1 MADKEIPTWSDAR
14 LRGAT
19 FVYIAALFAALGG
32 LLFGYDTGVISGA
45 LIFIKREFGLTT
57 AAEEIVVSG
66 VLLGA
71 TLGAIVGGKAAD
83 IFGRRRVLL
92 VTAAIFGIGALASAM
107 APSPAILIVSRTVL
121 GLAIGLASTNVPV
134 YLSEVAPPHVRGW
147 IVSLF
152 QLAVTVGILV
162 AYLTDY
168 AFAGVEGWRW
178 MLGLAVVPALVF
190 GTGMFFLPET
200 PRWLIRGGHHESAHR
215 VLVRIRKQ
223 ADVNLE
229 IEEIKLSLAQQTE
242 SGRWTDLLR
251 RQVRP
256 ALLVG
261 LGLAVF
267 QQITGI
273 NTVIYYAPKILQAA
287 GFNSAS
293 GAILATV
300 GVGVVNVGMTIIA
313 MFLVD
318 RAGRRPLLL
327 VGIAG
332 LIVTLTALGLSF
344 QISNPSG
351 QLAWIAVICLM
362 GYVAS
367 FAISLG
373 PIFWLLI
380 AEIYPLKI
388 RGLAEG
394 MAATFN
400 WGSNLIVSLTFLT
413 FGRETWRELNVSPLC
428 VCLGGVVALRLLS
441 RSGNERAHF
450 GRDRS
455 ILASRSSFSP
465 NDRPHFLKAQ
475 GRSSSCSHAPVARPL
490 TARGL

>member
-1 MADKEIPTWSDAR
+1 MASKEIAT
-14 LRGAT
+14 LRKAHLHGT
-19 FVYIAALFAALGG
+19 RFVFIAALFAALGG

-45 LIFIKREFGLTT
+45 LIFIKRQFGLTT

-71 TLGAIVGGKAAD
+71 TIGAIVGGKAAD
-83 IFGRRRVLL
+83 LFGRRRVLL
-92 VTAAIFGIGALASAM
+92 VTAAIFGVGALASAM
-107 APSPAILIVSRTVL
+107 APSPAILIVSRVIL

-134 YLSEVAPPHVRGW
+134 YLSEVAPSHVRGW
-147 IVSLF
+147 VVSLF
-152 QLAVTVGILV
+152 QLAVTVGIVV

-178 MLGLAVVPALVF
+178 MLGLAVAPALVF

-200 PRWLIRGGHHESAHR
+200 PRWLIRGGHHEVAHR
-215 VLVRIRKQ
+215 VLVRIRDREL
-223 ADVNLE
+223 AEITAE
-229 IEEIKLSLAQQTE
+229 IEEIKASLALQTE
-242 SGRWTDLLR
+242 AGHWTDLLR

-261 LGLAVF
+261 LGLAIF

-300 GVGVVNVGMTIIA
+300 GVGVVNVGMTILA

-318 RAGRRPLLL
+318 RLGRRPLLL

-332 LIVTLTALGLSF
+332 MIVTLGVLGLSF
-344 QISNPSG
+344 RISNQSV

-362 GYVAS
+362 GYVAA

-400 WGSNLIVSLTFLT
+400 WASNLVVSLTFLT
-413 FGRETWRELNVSPLC
+413 LIEKLGASSTFLLYAFASVASWLFAYYCVPETKGRTLEEIEAFWR
-428 VCLGGVVALRLLS
+428 ARH
-441 RSGNERAHF
+441 RA
-450 GRDRS
+450 RQAAAR
-455 ILASRSSFSP
+455 FS
-465 NDRPHFLKAQ
+465 
-475 GRSSSCSHAPVARPL
+475 
-490 TARGL
+490 

>member
-1 MADKEIPTWSDAR
+1 MADKKTAALSDAD
-14 LRGAT
+14 LRGAR
-19 FVYIAALFAALGG
+19 FVYIAASFAALGG

-71 TLGAIVGGKAAD
+71 TIGAIVGGKAAD
-83 IFGRRRVLL
+83 LFGRRRVLL
-92 VTAAIFGIGALASAM
+92 VTAAIFGIGALASAV
-107 APSPAILIVSRTVL
+107 APSPAILIVSRVVL

-134 YLSEVAPPHVRGW
+134 YLSEVAPPHARGW
-147 IVSLF
+147 VVSLF
-152 QLAVTVGILV
+152 QLAVTVGIVV

-168 AFAGVEGWRW
+168 AFANVQGWRW
-178 MLGLAVVPALVF
+178 MLGLAVAPALVF

-200 PRWLIRGGHHESAHR
+200 PRWLIRGGHHEAAHR
-215 VLVRIRKQ
+215 VLVRIRDSEP
-223 ADVNLE
+223 ADVTAE
-229 IEEIKLSLAQQTE
+229 IEEIKASLAQQTE
-242 SGRWTDLLR
+242 GGRWTDLLH

-256 ALLVG
+256 ALVVG

-300 GVGVVNVGMTIIA
+300 GVGVVNVGMTIVA

-332 LIVTLTALGLSF
+332 MIITLGVLGLSF
-344 QISNPSG
+344 RISNPSG
-351 QLAWIAVICLM
+351 QLAWIAVVCLM

-394 MAATFN
+394 TAATFN
-400 WGSNLIVSLTFLT
+400 WASNLIVSLTFLT
-413 FGRETWRELNVSPLC
+413 LIEK
-428 VCLGGVVALRLLS
+428 LGASSTFLLY
-441 RSGNERAHF
+441 A
-450 GRDRS
+450 
-455 ILASRSSFSP
+455 LASVASWLFAYYFVP
-465 NDRPHFLKAQ
+465 ETK
-475 GRSSSCSHAPVARPL
+475 GRTLEEIEAFWRARHHARQ
-490 TARGL
+490 TASRIS

>member
-1 MADKEIPTWSDAR
+1 MAHKQVAIPTKAH
-14 LRGAT
+14 LRGTT
-19 FVYIAALFAALGG
+19 FVYVAALFAALGG

-57 AAEEIVVSG
+57 TAEEIVVSG

-71 TLGAIVGGKAAD
+71 TIGAIVGGKAAD
-83 IFGRRRVLL
+83 LFGRRRVLF
-92 VTAAIFGIGALASAM
+92 VTAAIFGIGALASAA
-107 APSPAILIVSRTVL
+107 APSPPILIVSRVIL

-134 YLSEVAPPHVRGW
+134 YLSEVAPPHARGW

-152 QLAVTVGILV
+152 QLAVTVGIVV

-168 AFAGVEGWRW
+168 AFAGIEGWRW
-178 MLGLAVVPALVF
+178 MLGLAVVPAIVF
-190 GTGMFFLPET
+190 GAGMFFLPET
-200 PRWLIRGGHHESAHR
+200 PRWLISGGQHEVAHG
-215 VLVRIRKQ
+215 VLVRIRGL
-223 ADVNLE
+223 ADVNVE
-229 IEEIKLSLAQQTE
+229 IEEIKASLAQQTE
-242 SGRWTDLLR
+242 SGRWADLFSR
-251 RQVRP
+251 SVRP
-256 ALLVG
+256 ALVVG
-261 LGLAVF
+261 IGLAVF

-300 GVGVVNVGMTIIA
+300 GVGVVNVAMTILA

-332 LIVTLTALGLSF
+332 MIITLGVLGLSF
-344 QISNPSG
+344 RISNPSG

-394 MAATFN
+394 TAATFN
-400 WGSNLIVSLTFLT
+400 WASNLIVSLTFLT
-413 FGRETWRELNVSPLC
+413 LVEKLGASSTFLLYAFASVASWLFAYYLVPETKGRTLEQIETFWR
-428 VCLGGVVALRLLS
+428 AR
-441 RSGNERAHF
+441 H
-450 GRDRS
+450 
-455 ILASRSSFSP
+455 
-465 NDRPHFLKAQ
+465 
-475 GRSSSCSHAPVARPL
+475 HARQ
-490 TARGL
+490 TATRIS

>member
-1 MADKEIPTWSDAR
+1 MVDKETAALRDA
-14 LRGAT
+14 LRGT
-19 FVYIAALFAALGG
+19 KFVYIAASFAALGG

-57 AAEEIVVSG
+57 VAEEIVVSG

-83 IFGRRRVLL
+83 LFGRRRVLL

-107 APSPAILIVSRTVL
+107 APSPTVLIVSRVVL

-134 YLSEVAPPHVRGW
+134 YLSEVAPPHARGW
-147 IVSLF
+147 VVSLF
-152 QLAVTVGILV
+152 QLAVTVGIVV

-178 MLGLAVVPALVF
+178 MLGLAVAPALVF

-200 PRWLIRGGHHESAHR
+200 PRWLIRGGHYEVAHR
-215 VLVRIRKQ
+215 VLVRIRELG
-223 ADVNLE
+223 DVNVE
-229 IEEIKLSLAQQTE
+229 IEEIKASLAEQTE
-242 SGRWTDLLR
+242 GGHWTDLLR

-256 ALLVG
+256 ALVVG

-273 NTVIYYAPKILQAA
+273 NTVIYYAPKILQTA

-332 LIVTLTALGLSF
+332 MIVTLGVLGLSF
-344 QISNPSG
+344 RYPSG
-351 QLAWIAVICLM
+351 QLARIAVICLM

-394 MAATFN
+394 TAATFN
-400 WGSNLIVSLTFLT
+400 WASNLIVSLTFLT
-413 FGRETWRELNVSPLC
+413 LIEKLGASSTFLLYAFASVASWLFAYYFVPETKGRTLEQIEAFWRVRNRARHT
-428 VCLGGVVALRLLS
+428 VA
-441 RSGNERAHF
+441 
-450 GRDRS
+450 
-455 ILASRSSFSP
+455 RSS
-465 NDRPHFLKAQ
+465 
-475 GRSSSCSHAPVARPL
+475 
-490 TARGL
+490 

>member
-1 MADKEIPTWSDAR
+1 MADKEIAALSGAH
-14 LRGAT
+14 LRGT
-19 FVYIAALFAALGG
+19 RFVYIAASFAALGG

-57 AAEEIVVSG
+57 GAEEVVVSG

-71 TLGAIVGGKAAD
+71 TIGAIFGGKAAD
-83 IFGRRRVLL
+83 LFGRRRVLL
-92 VTAAIFGIGALASAM
+92 VTAAIFGVGALASAA
-107 APSPAILIVSRTVL
+107 APSPTILIVSRVVL

-134 YLSEVAPPHVRGW
+134 YLSEIA
-147 IVSLF
+147 
-152 QLAVTVGILV
+152 LAGI
-162 AYLTDY
+162 
-168 AFAGVEGWRW
+168 GGWRW
-178 MLGLAVVPALVF
+178 MLGLAVAPALVF

-200 PRWLIRGGHHESAHR
+200 PRWLVRGGHHEVAHR
-215 VLVRIRKQ
+215 VLLRIREL
-223 ADVNLE
+223 ADVNVE
-229 IEEIKLSLAQQTE
+229 IEEIKASLAQQAE
-242 SGRWTDLLR
+242 SGHWTDLLR

-256 ALLVG
+256 ALVVG

-300 GVGVVNVGMTIIA
+300 GVGVVNVGMTILA
-313 MFLVD
+313 MFVVD

-332 LIVTLTALGLSF
+332 MIMTLTALGLSF
-344 QISNPSG
+344 RISNPSG

-394 MAATFN
+394 TAATFN
-400 WGSNLIVSLTFLT
+400 WGSNFIVSLTFLT
-413 FGRETWRELNVSPLC
+413 LVEK
-428 VCLGGVVALRLLS
+428 LGASSTFLLY
-441 RSGNERAHF
+441 A
-450 GRDRS
+450 
-455 ILASRSSFSP
+455 LASVASWLFAYYLVPETKGRTLEQIEAFWRAGRRS
-465 NDRPHFLKAQ
+465 RPMVS
-475 GRSSSCSHAPVARPL
+475 RIS
-490 TARGL
+490 

>member
-1 MADKEIPTWSDAR
+1 MADKGIAVLSDAH
-14 LRGAT
+14 LRGER

-57 AAEEIVVSG
+57 IAEEIVVSG

-71 TLGAIVGGKAAD
+71 TIGAIVGGKAAD
-83 IFGRRRVLL
+83 LFGRRRVLL
-92 VTAAIFGIGALASAM
+92 VTAAIFGIGALASAV
-107 APSPAILIVSRTVL
+107 APSPLVLIVSRVGL

-134 YLSEVAPPHVRGW
+134 YLSEVAPPHTRGW
-147 IVSLF
+147 VVSLF
-152 QLAVTVGILV
+152 QLAVTVGIVV

-168 AFAGVEGWRW
+168 AFAGIEEGWRW
-178 MLGLAVVPALVF
+178 MLGLAVAPALVF

-200 PRWLIRGGHHESAHR
+200 PRWLIRGGHHEVAHR
-215 VLVRIRKQ
+215 VLLRIREP
-223 ADVNLE
+223 AYVDVE
-229 IEEIKLSLAQQTE
+229 IEEIKASLAQQPE
-242 SGRWTDLLR
+242 SGHWTDLLR

-256 ALLVG
+256 ALVVG

-273 NTVIYYAPKILQAA
+273 NTVIYYAPRILQAA

-300 GVGVVNVGMTIIA
+300 GVGIVNVAMTIVA

-332 LIVTLTALGLSF
+332 MIVTLSMLGVSF
-344 QISNPSG
+344 HISNPSE
-351 QLAWIAVICLM
+351 QLAWTAVICLM

-394 MAATFN
+394 TAATFN
-400 WGSNLIVSLTFLT
+400 WASNLIISLTFLT
-413 FGRETWRELNVSPLC
+413 LVEK
-428 VCLGGVVALRLLS
+428 LGASSTFLLY
-441 RSGNERAHF
+441 A
-450 GRDRS
+450 
-455 ILASRSSFSP
+455 LASVASWLFAYYFVPETKGRTLEQIEAFWRAGRRSRQTASP
-465 NDRPHFLKAQ
+465 H
-475 GRSSSCSHAPVARPL
+475 SL
-490 TARGL
+490 T

>member
-1 MADKEIPTWSDAR
+1 MADKEIAALSGAH
-14 LRGAT
+14 LRGT
-19 FVYIAALFAALGG
+19 RFVYVAASFAALGG

-57 AAEEIVVSG
+57 TAEEVVVSG

-71 TLGAIVGGKAAD
+71 TMGAIFGGKAAD
-83 IFGRRRVLL
+83 LFGRRRVLL
-92 VTAAIFGIGALASAM
+92 VTAAIFGIGALASAV
-107 APSPAILIVSRTVL
+107 APSPTILIISRVVL

-134 YLSEVAPPHVRGW
+134 YLSEVAPPHARGW
-147 IVSLF
+147 VVSLF
-152 QLAVTVGILV
+152 QLAVTVGIVV

-168 AFAGVEGWRW
+168 AFAGVVEGWRW
-178 MLGLAVVPALVF
+178 MLGLAVAPALVF

-200 PRWLIRGGHHESAHR
+200 PRWLIRGGHHEVAHR
-215 VLVRIRKQ
+215 VLVRIREL
-223 ADVNLE
+223 ADVNVE
-229 IEEIKLSLAQQTE
+229 IEEIKASLAQQTE
-242 SGRWTDLLR
+242 RGHWTDLLR

-256 ALLVG
+256 ALVVG

-273 NTVIYYAPKILQAA
+273 NTVIYYAPRILQAA

-300 GVGVVNVGMTIIA
+300 GVGVVNVAMTIIA

-332 LIVTLTALGLSF
+332 MIITLGLLGLSF
-344 QISNPSG
+344 RISNPSG
-351 QLAWIAVICLM
+351 QLGWIAVICLM

-394 MAATFN
+394 TAATFN
-400 WGSNLIVSLTFLT
+400 WASNLIVSLTFLT
-413 FGRETWRELNVSPLC
+413 LVEK
-428 VCLGGVVALRLLS
+428 LGASSTFFLY
-441 RSGNERAHF
+441 A
-450 GRDRS
+450 
-455 ILASRSSFSP
+455 LASVASWLFAYYFVP
-465 NDRPHFLKAQ
+465 ETK
-475 GRSSSCSHAPVARPL
+475 GRTLEQIEAFWRTRHHAHQ
-490 TARGL
+490 TATQIF

>member
-1 MADKEIPTWSDAR
+1 MADKEIAALSGAH
-14 LRGAT
+14 LRGT
-19 FVYIAALFAALGG
+19 RFVYIAALFAALGG

-57 AAEEIVVSG
+57 TAEEVVVSG

-71 TLGAIVGGKAAD
+71 TIGAIFGGKAAD
-83 IFGRRRVLL
+83 LFGRRRVLL
-92 VTAAIFGIGALASAM
+92 VTAAIFGIGALASAA
-107 APSPAILIVSRTVL
+107 APSPTILIISRVVL

-134 YLSEVAPPHVRGW
+134 YLSEIAPPLARGW
-147 IVSLF
+147 VVSLF
-152 QLAVTVGILV
+152 QLAVTVGIVV

-168 AFAGVEGWRW
+168 ALAGIGGWRW
-178 MLGLAVVPALVF
+178 MLGLAVAPALVF

-200 PRWLIRGGHHESAHR
+200 PRWLVRGGYHEVAHR
-215 VLVRIRKQ
+215 VLLRIRGL
-223 ADVNLE
+223 ADVNVE
-229 IEEIKLSLAQQTE
+229 IEEIKASLAQQAE
-242 SGRWTDLLR
+242 SGHWTDLLR
-251 RQVRP
+251 GQVRP
-256 ALLVG
+256 ALVVG
-261 LGLAVF
+261 LGLAIF

-293 GAILATV
+293 GAILATA
-300 GVGVVNVGMTIIA
+300 GVGVVNVGMTIVA

-332 LIVTLTALGLSF
+332 MIITLGMLGLGF
-344 QISNPSG
+344 RYPSG

-394 MAATFN
+394 TAATFN
-400 WGSNLIVSLTFLT
+400 WASNLIVSLTFLT
-413 FGRETWRELNVSPLC
+413 LVEK
-428 VCLGGVVALRLLS
+428 LGASSTFLLY
-441 RSGNERAHF
+441 A
-450 GRDRS
+450 
-455 ILASRSSFSP
+455 LASVASWLFAYYFVP
-465 NDRPHFLKAQ
+465 ETK
-475 GRSSSCSHAPVARPL
+475 GRTLEQIEAFWRARHGVL
-490 TARGL
+490 DADNRIS

>member
-1 MADKEIPTWSDAR
+1 MADKEITALSGAH
-14 LRGAT
+14 LRGSR

-57 AAEEIVVSG
+57 AAEEVVVSG

-71 TLGAIVGGKAAD
+71 TIGAIFGGKAAD
-83 IFGRRRVLL
+83 LFGRRRVLL
-92 VTAAIFGIGALASAM
+92 VTAAIFGIGALASAV
-107 APSPAILIVSRTVL
+107 AQSPTILIVSRVVL

-134 YLSEVAPPHVRGW
+134 YLSEVAPPHARGW
-147 IVSLF
+147 VVSLF
-152 QLAVTVGILV
+152 QLAVTVGIVV

-178 MLGLAVVPALVF
+178 MLGLAVAPALVF
-190 GTGMFFLPET
+190 GAGMFFLPET
-200 PRWLIRGGHHESAHR
+200 PRWLIRGGHHEVAHR
-215 VLVRIRKQ
+215 VLVRIREL
-223 ADVNLE
+223 ADVNVE
-229 IEEIKLSLAQQTE
+229 IEEIKASLAQQAE
-242 SGRWTDLLR
+242 SGHWTDLLR

-256 ALLVG
+256 ALVVG

-273 NTVIYYAPKILQAA
+273 NTVIYYAPRILQSA

-300 GVGVVNVGMTIIA
+300 GVGVVNVAMTIIA

-318 RAGRRPLLL
+318 RVGRRPLLL

-332 LIVTLTALGLSF
+332 MIITLGVLGLSF
-344 QISNPSG
+344 RISNSSG
-351 QLAWIAVICLM
+351 QLAWISVICLM

-394 MAATFN
+394 TAATFN
-400 WGSNLIVSLTFLT
+400 WASNLIVSLTFLT
-413 FGRETWRELNVSPLC
+413 LVEKLGASSTFFLYAFASVASWLFAYYFVPETKGRTLEQIEAFWRARHHAHHTTTQVS
-428 VCLGGVVALRLLS
+428 
-441 RSGNERAHF
+441 
-450 GRDRS
+450 
-455 ILASRSSFSP
+455 
-465 NDRPHFLKAQ
+465 
-475 GRSSSCSHAPVARPL
+475 
-490 TARGL
+490 

>member
-1 MADKEIPTWSDAR
+1 MADKQIATPSKAH
-14 LRGAT
+14 LRGT
-19 FVYIAALFAALGG
+19 KFVYISALFASLGG

-57 AAEEIVVSG
+57 TAEEIVVSG
-66 VLLGA
+66 VLFGA
-71 TLGAIVGGKAAD
+71 TTGAIVGGKAAD
-83 IFGRRRVLL
+83 LFGRRRLLL
-92 VTAAIFGIGALASAM
+92 VTAAIFGVGALASAA
-107 APSPAILIVSRTVL
+107 APSPPILIVSRVFL

-134 YLSEVAPPHVRGW
+134 YLSEVAPPHARGW

-152 QLAVTVGILV
+152 QLAVTVGIVV

-178 MLGLAVVPALVF
+178 MLGLAVAPAIVF

-200 PRWLIRGGHHESAHR
+200 PRWLIRGGQHEVAHG
-215 VLVRIRKQ
+215 VLVRIRGL
-223 ADVNLE
+223 ADVNVE
-229 IEEIKLSLAQQTE
+229 IEEIKASLAQQTE
-242 SGRWTDLLR
+242 SGRWADLFSR
-251 RQVRP
+251 RVRP
-256 ALLVG
+256 ALVVG
-261 LGLAVF
+261 IGLAIF

-293 GAILATV
+293 GAILATA
-300 GVGVVNVGMTIIA
+300 GVGIVNVALTIIA

-327 VGIAG
+327 AGIAG
-332 LIVTLTALGLSF
+332 MVVTLGVLGLSF
-344 QISNPSG
+344 RISNPSG

-380 AEIYPLKI
+380 AEIYPLRI

-394 MAATFN
+394 TAATFN
-400 WGSNLIVSLTFLT
+400 WASNLVVSLTFLT
-413 FGRETWRELNVSPLC
+413 LVEKLGASSTFLLYAGASVTSWLFAYYLVPETKGRTLEEIEAFWR
-428 VCLGGVVALRLLS
+428 A
-441 RSGNERAHF
+441 
-450 GRDRS
+450 
-455 ILASRSSFSP
+455 
-465 NDRPHFLKAQ
+465 
-475 GRSSSCSHAPVARPL
+475 GRSSRKMAARIS
-490 TARGL
+490 

>member
-1 MADKEIPTWSDAR
+1 MADKEIAASSDAHLHGSR
-14 LRGAT
+14 

-71 TLGAIVGGKAAD
+71 TIGAIVGGKAAD
-83 IFGRRRVLL
+83 LFGRRRVLL
-92 VTAAIFGIGALASAM
+92 VTAAIFGIGALASAV
-107 APSPAILIVSRTVL
+107 APSPAILIVSRVGL

-134 YLSEVAPPHVRGW
+134 YLSEVAPPHARGW
-147 IVSLF
+147 VVSLF
-152 QLAVTVGILV
+152 QLAVTVGIVV

-168 AFAGVEGWRW
+168 AFAGIEDGWRW
-178 MLGLAVVPALVF
+178 MLGLAVAPALVF

-200 PRWLIRGGHHESAHR
+200 PRWLIRGGHHEVAHR
-215 VLVRIRKQ
+215 VLVRIRGPS
-223 ADVNLE
+223 DVNVE
-229 IEEIKLSLAQQTE
+229 IEEIKASLAQQAE
-242 SGRWTDLLR
+242 SGHWTDLLL

-256 ALLVG
+256 ALVVG

-273 NTVIYYAPKILQAA
+273 NTVIYYAPRILQAA

-300 GVGVVNVGMTIIA
+300 GVGIVNVAMTILA

-332 LIVTLTALGLSF
+332 MIVTLGVLGLGF
-344 QISNPSG
+344 RYPSG
-351 QLAWIAVICLM
+351 HLAWIAVICLM

-394 MAATFN
+394 TAATFN
-400 WGSNLIVSLTFLT
+400 WASNLIVSLTFLT
-413 FGRETWRELNVSPLC
+413 LVEK
-428 VCLGGVVALRLLS
+428 LGASSTFFLY
-441 RSGNERAHF
+441 A
-450 GRDRS
+450 
-455 ILASRSSFSP
+455 LASVLSWFFAY
-465 NDRPHFLKAQ
+465 HFVPETK
-475 GRSSSCSHAPVARPL
+475 GRTLEQIEAFWRARHRAL
-490 TARGL
+490 QTGAGIS

>member
-1 MADKEIPTWSDAR
+1 MGHKE
-14 LRGAT
+14 
-19 FVYIAALFAALGG
+19 IAALRDAHLRGTRFVYVAASFAALGG

-57 AAEEIVVSG
+57 LAEEIVVSG

-83 IFGRRRVLL
+83 LFGRRRVLL
-92 VTAAIFGIGALASAM
+92 VTAAIFGIGALASAV
-107 APSPAILIVSRTVL
+107 APSPSVLIVSRVVL

-134 YLSEVAPPHVRGW
+134 YLSEVAPPHARGW
-147 IVSLF
+147 VVSLF
-152 QLAVTVGILV
+152 QLAVTVGIVV

-178 MLGLAVVPALVF
+178 MLGLAVAPALVF
-190 GTGMFFLPET
+190 GIGMFFLPET
-200 PRWLIRGGHHESAHR
+200 PRWLVRRGQHEVAHR
-215 VLVRIRKQ
+215 VLVRIRELP
-223 ADVNLE
+223 DVNIE
-229 IEEIKLSLAQQTE
+229 IEEIKASLAQQAE
-242 SGRWTDLLR
+242 SGHWTDLLR

-256 ALLVG
+256 ALVVG

-273 NTVIYYAPKILQAA
+273 NTVIYYAPRILQTA
-287 GFNSAS
+287 GLNSAS

-300 GVGVVNVGMTIIA
+300 GVGVVNVGMTILA

-332 LIVTLTALGLSF
+332 MIITLGVLGLSF
-344 QISNPSG
+344 RYPSG

-394 MAATFN
+394 TAATFN
-400 WGSNLIVSLTFLT
+400 WASNLVVSLTFLT
-413 FGRETWRELNVSPLC
+413 LVEKLGASSTFLLYAFASVASWLFAYYFVPETKGRTLEQIEAFWRV
-428 VCLGGVVALRLLS
+428 RH
-441 RSGNERAHF
+441 RA
-450 GRDRS
+450 RQR
-455 ILASRSSFSP
+455 
-465 NDRPHFLKAQ
+465 
-475 GRSSSCSHAPVARPL
+475 VARFS
-490 TARGL
+490 

>member
-1 MADKEIPTWSDAR
+1 MANENAASSNAQLRTAR
-14 LRGAT
+14 
-19 FVYIAALFAALGG
+19 FVYVAAVFAALGG

-71 TLGAIVGGKAAD
+71 TIGAIVGGKAAD
-83 IFGRRRVLL
+83 LFGRRRVLL
-92 VTAAIFGIGALASAM
+92 VTAAIFAIGALASAV
-107 APSPAILIVSRTVL
+107 APSPAILIVSRVVL

-134 YLSEVAPPHVRGW
+134 YLAEVAPPHARGW
-147 IVSLF
+147 VVSLF
-152 QLAVTVGILV
+152 QLAVTVGIVV

-168 AFAGVEGWRW
+168 AFAGIQGWRW
-178 MLGLAVVPALVF
+178 MLGLAVVPAFVF
-190 GTGMFFLPET
+190 GIGMFFLPET
-200 PRWLIRGGHHESAHR
+200 PRWLIRRGHHETAHG
-215 VLVRIRKQ
+215 VLVRIREL
-223 ADVNLE
+223 ADVRLE

-300 GVGVVNVGMTIIA
+300 GVGVVNVGMTILA
-313 MFLVD
+313 MSLVD

-332 LIVTLTALGLSF
+332 MIITLGVLGLSF
-344 QISNPSG
+344 RISNPSG
-351 QLAWIAVICLM
+351 QLAWVAVICLM

-394 MAATFN
+394 TAATFN
-400 WGSNLIVSLTFLT
+400 WGSNLVVSLTFLT
-413 FGRETWRELNVSPLC
+413 LVEKLGASSTFLLYAFASVTSWLFAYYLVPETKGHTLEEIEAFWRAGHP
-428 VCLGGVVALRLLS
+428 S
-441 RSGNERAHF
+441 RRMG
-450 GRDRS
+450 
-455 ILASRSSFSP
+455 SRIF
-465 NDRPHFLKAQ
+465 
-475 GRSSSCSHAPVARPL
+475 
-490 TARGL
+490 

>member
-1 MADKEIPTWSDAR
+1 MAGKEIGASSRAH
-14 LRGAT
+14 LRGAR
-19 FVYIAALFAALGG
+19 FVYVAALFAALGG

-71 TLGAIVGGKAAD
+71 TIGAIFGGKAAD
-83 IFGRRRVLL
+83 RFGRRRVLL
-92 VTAAIFGIGALASAM
+92 VTAAIFGIGAVASAA
-107 APSPAILIVSRTVL
+107 APSPAILIVSRVVL

-134 YLSEVAPPHVRGW
+134 YLSEVAPPHARGW
-147 IVSLF
+147 VVSLF
-152 QLAVTVGILV
+152 QLAVTVGIVV

-168 AFAGVEGWRW
+168 AFAAVEGWRW
-178 MLGLAVVPALVF
+178 MLGLAVAPALVF
-190 GTGMFFLPET
+190 GAGMFFLPET
-200 PRWLIRGGHHESAHR
+200 PRWLIRGGHHDVARR
-215 VLVRIRKQ
+215 VLVRIRDLD
-223 ADVNLE
+223 DVNVE
-229 IEEIKLSLAQQTE
+229 IEEIKASLAQQAE
-242 SGRWTDLLR
+242 SGHWTDLLR
-251 RQVRP
+251 RQIRP
-256 ALLVG
+256 ALVVG

-300 GVGVVNVGMTIIA
+300 GVGIVNVAMTIMA

-318 RAGRRPLLL
+318 RVGRRPLLL

-332 LIVTLTALGLSF
+332 MIITLGMLGLSF
-344 QISNPSG
+344 RHSSG

-394 MAATFN
+394 TAATFN
-400 WGSNLIVSLTFLT
+400 WASNLIVSLTFLT
-413 FGRETWRELNVSPLC
+413 LVEKLGASSTFLLYALASVASWLFAYYFVPETKGRTLEQIEAFWRT
-428 VCLGGVVALRLLS
+428 RH
-441 RSGNERAHF
+441 RAHEAD
-450 GRDRS
+450 GEIS
-455 ILASRSSFSP
+455 
-465 NDRPHFLKAQ
+465 
-475 GRSSSCSHAPVARPL
+475 
-490 TARGL
+490 

>member
-1 MADKEIPTWSDAR
+1 MADKEIAALSDSH
-14 LRGAT
+14 LRGT
-19 FVYIAALFAALGG
+19 RFVYVAALFAALGG

-71 TLGAIVGGKAAD
+71 TIGAIVGGKAAD
-83 IFGRRRVLL
+83 LFGRRRVLL
-92 VTAAIFGIGALASAM
+92 VTAAIFGFGALASAV
-107 APSPAILIVSRTVL
+107 APSPAILIASRVVL

-134 YLSEVAPPHVRGW
+134 YLSEVAPAHARGW
-147 IVSLF
+147 VVSLF
-152 QLAVTVGILV
+152 QLAVTVGIVV
-162 AYLTDY
+162 AYLIDY
-168 AFAGVEGWRW
+168 VFAGVEGWRW
-178 MLGLAVVPALVF
+178 MLGLAVAPALVF

-200 PRWLIRGGHHESAHR
+200 PRWLIRGGQHEVAHR
-215 VLVRIRKQ
+215 VLLRIRDI
-223 ADVNLE
+223 ADVNVE
-229 IEEIKLSLAQQTE
+229 IEEIKVSLAQQTE

-256 ALLVG
+256 ALFVGVG
-261 LGLAVF
+261 LAIF

-273 NTVIYYAPKILQAA
+273 NTVIYYAPTILQAA

-300 GVGVVNVGMTIIA
+300 GVGVVNVGMTILA
-313 MFLVD
+313 MSLVD
-318 RAGRRPLLL
+318 RVGRRPLLL

-332 LIVTLTALGLSF
+332 MIITLGVLGLSF
-344 QISNPSG
+344 RISNPSG

-388 RGLAEG
+388 RGLAESK
-394 MAATFN
+394 AAK
-400 WGSNLIVSLTFLT
+400 LIDRFCAAARWDLGDLKRKCHSSKNVRSLLRNVAVYWRCFKTCSSVWASFRMPSVSIF
-413 FGRETWRELNVSPLC
+413 RWASKWLNCSRQ
-428 VCLGGVVALRLLS
+428 LGALRS
-441 RSGNERAHF
+441 TSAM
-450 GRDRS
+450 
-455 ILASRSSFSP
+455 
-465 NDRPHFLKAQ
+465 
-475 GRSSSCSHAPVARPL
+475 V
-490 TARGL
+490 GLPISMT

>member
-1 MADKEIPTWSDAR
+1 MAGTRIATLAEAH
-14 LRGAT
+14 LRGPR
-19 FVYIAALFAALGG
+19 FVFIAALFAALGG

-71 TLGAIVGGKAAD
+71 TIGAIFGGKAAD
-83 IFGRRRVLL
+83 LFGRRRVLL
-92 VTAAIFGIGALASAM
+92 VTAAIFGIGAFASAV
-107 APSPAILIVSRTVL
+107 APSPAILIVSRVVL

-134 YLSEVAPPHVRGW
+134 YLSEVAPPHARGW
-147 IVSLF
+147 VVSLF
-152 QLAVTVGILV
+152 QLAVTVGIVV

-178 MLGLAVVPALVF
+178 MLGLAVVPAFVF
-190 GTGMFFLPET
+190 GIGMFFLPET
-200 PRWLIRGGHHESAHR
+200 PRWLIRRGHHETAHG
-215 VLVRIRKQ
+215 VLVRIREL
-223 ADVNLE
+223 ADVRLE
-229 IEEIKLSLAQQTE
+229 IEEIRLSLAQQTE

-300 GVGVVNVGMTIIA
+300 GVGIVNVAMTIVA

-318 RAGRRPLLL
+318 RVGRRPLLL

-332 LIVTLTALGLSF
+332 MIITLGALGLSF
-344 QISNPSG
+344 RYPSG

-367 FAISLG
+367 FAIGLG

-394 MAATFN
+394 TAATFN
-400 WGSNLIVSLTFLT
+400 WASNLIVSLTFLT
-413 FGRETWRELNVSPLC
+413 LVEKLGASSTFLLYAIASVASWLFAYYFVPETRGRTLEQIEAFWR
-428 VCLGGVVALRLLS
+428 
-441 RSGNERAHF
+441 
-450 GRDRS
+450 
-455 ILASRSSFSP
+455 
-465 NDRPHFLKAQ
+465 
-475 GRSSSCSHAPVARPL
+475 ARHHVRQM
-490 TARGL
+490 AN